1 MSALVGRVGLHVPR
15 PDPGFIQSELTPL
28 ARILGQA
35 MRSSP
40 CRLEEVYRRYSGL
53 KRARYERAH
62 AQIVRQGGAIYRDQ
76 AKIKMFVK
84 MEGYKIKENKPFP
97 DCRAIQFRSFEYTLM
112 LASKIRPAEHK
123 MYLLKDVPGFP
134 QGRMFAKNMNQFEKA
149 QAIVEMV
156 TSMPGARMVCC
167 DLSRYDAH
175 LQIPILRDVEHVAW
189 NTAVGDPELARLLR
203 MQLRNIGSAHT
214 SDGKIRYRVN
224 GERMSGDANTA
235 GGNCIITACALTGF
249 FKTRGYEFRI
259 LVDGDDSV
267 AVYRGPE
274 LTLDELDGYFR
285 RLGMVI
291 GIDCRP
297 TCIEE
302 VDFCQSRPVQVDGVW
317 TMIRDPMKVLTKVGL
332 THRKD
337 SVAAY
342 KKRLLTIAT
351 CEGFLARGVPILQA
365 YSRALIR
372 NCVSQM
378 SARQLKRGFM
388 KGEVLS
394 YRMQHLVGTPTE
406 YDDIEVS
413 DSTRRSFERA
423 FGIPP
428 EEQRVYEKY
437 LGNWSF
443 DLSSHQP
450 AGGMT
455 ASWYLAGPYPEFVQ
469 LGQQE

>member
-1 MSALVGRVGLHVPR
+1 MFRDQTGS
-15 PDPGFIQSELTPL
+15 FILRELTPL

-35 MRSSP
+35 MRAQP
-40 CRLEEVYRRYSGL
+40 CPLEEVYRCYGGL

-62 AQIVRQGGAIYRDQ
+62 RQLLEQGGMVFKDQ
-76 AKIKMFVK
+76 AKVKMFVK

-97 DCRAIQFRSFEYTLM
+97 DCRAIQFRTFEYTLK

-123 MYLLKDVPGFP
+123 MYMLDSVEGFP
-134 QGRMFAKNMNQFEKA
+134 EGRMFAKNMNQFEKA
-149 QAIVEMV
+149 RAIVEMV
-156 TSMPGARMVCC
+156 ESMPGARIVCC

-175 LQIPILRDVEHVAW
+175 LQVPILRDVEHVAW
-189 NTAVGDPELARLLR
+189 NAAVNDPELARLLR
-203 MQLRNIGSAHT
+203 LQLKNKGSAHT
-214 SDGKIRYRVN
+214 SDGKVRYSVR

-249 FKTRGYEFRI
+249 FKRRGHRFKI

-267 AVYRGPE
+267 AVYMGPR
-274 LTLDELDGYFR
+274 LTIEELDEYFR

-291 GIDCRP
+291 GIDCEP
-297 TCIEE
+297 TRIEE
-302 VDFCQSRPVQVDGVW
+302 VDFCQSRPVQVNGVW

-342 KKRLLTIAT
+342 KKRLYTTAS

-365 YSRALIR
+365 YCRALIR
-372 NCVSQM
+372 NCVRQM
-378 SARQLKRGFM
+378 TGRQLRRGFL

-394 YRMQHLVGTPTE
+394 YRMQHLQVKPTHYVDVPVE
-406 YDDIEVS
+406 MQ
-413 DSTRRSFERA
+413 TRRSFERA
-423 FGIPP
+423 FGITV
-428 EEQRVYEKY
+428 EEQIVYEKY
-437 LGNWSF
+437 LDTWSF
-443 DLSSHQP
+443 DLSRHQP

-455 ASWYLAGPYPEFVQ
+455 ASWYLSGPYPEFVQ
-469 LGQQE
+469 LGQCE

>member
-1 MSALVGRVGLHVPR
+1 MSALTGRVGLHVPR
-15 PDPGFIQSELTPL
+15 PDQGFIQTELTPL

-35 MRSSP
+35 MRAGP
-40 CRLEEVYRRYSGL
+40 CPLEVVYRRYTGI

-62 AQIVRQGGAIYRDQ
+62 AQILRQGGVIYRDQ

-84 MEGYKIKENKPFP
+84 MEGYKIKEEKPFP
-97 DCRAIQFRSFEYTLM
+97 DCRAIQFRTFEYTLM

-123 MYLLKDVPGFP
+123 MYMLEDVSGFP
-134 QGRMFAKNMNQFEKA
+134 PGRMFAKNMNQFEKA
-149 QAIVEMV
+149 NAIVEMV
-156 TSMPGARMVCC
+156 TSMPGARIVCC

-175 LQIPILRDVEHVAW
+175 LQVPILRDVEHVAW
-189 NTAVGDPELARLLR
+189 NEAVCDPDLARLLR
-203 MQLRNIGSAHT
+203 MQLSNRGSAHT
-214 SDGKIRYRVN
+214 SDGKIQYRVN

-249 FKTRGYEFRI
+249 FKSRGFEFRI

-274 LTLDELDGYFR
+274 LSLEELDVYFK

-302 VDFCQSRPVQVDGVW
+302 VDFCQSRPVSVDGVW
-317 TMIRDPMKVLTKVGL
+317 TMIRDPMKVLTKVGM

-337 SVAAY
+337 SPAAY
-342 KKRLLTIAT
+342 KKRLYTTAT
-351 CEGFLARGVPILQA
+351 CEGFLARGVPILQSYA
-365 YSRALIR
+365 RSLIR
-372 NCVSQM
+372 NTTRQM
-378 SARQLKRGFM
+378 TSRQLKRGFM

-394 YRMQHLVGTPTE
+394 YRMQHLLVAPQK
-406 YDDIEVS
+406 YDDIPVS
-413 DSTRRSFERA
+413 ISTRRSFERA
-423 FGIPP
+423 FGITVQ
-428 EEQRVYEKY
+428 EQIVYEKY
-437 LGNWSF
+437 LDEWSF

-455 ASWYLAGPYPEFVQ
+455 ASWYLSGPYPEFVQ
-469 LGQQE
+469 LGQ